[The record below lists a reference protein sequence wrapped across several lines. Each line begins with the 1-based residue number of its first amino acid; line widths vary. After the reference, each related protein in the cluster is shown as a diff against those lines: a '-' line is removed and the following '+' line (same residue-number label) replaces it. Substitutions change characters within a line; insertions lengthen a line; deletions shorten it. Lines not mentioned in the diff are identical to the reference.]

1 MPVPKSVLTILV
13 AAFVVVAPAE
23 PSLALSEAGRDAPGD
38 VMSRSLTNDA
48 TPTKVE
54 PARRLGDIVANSAS
68 FGTDLVVTTKF
79 RNLAAK
85 GQQQYSWF
93 ILTSEDEFNWIA
105 HLLVAAG
112 KDKGRFSLFDPVAY
126 QPDCGKAVLN
136 RAQRTVT
143 LTIPASCL
151 GTPDWVKVGNGVFFY
166 TATREYT
173 DDARREGVGRDHWK
187 YGPKLRPQ

>member
-1 MPVPKSVLTILV
+1 MRIPKSLVTILV
-13 AAFVVVAPAE
+13 AAYVVVTSAE
-23 PSLALSEAGRDAPGD
+23 AAVAMSEAGRDAPGD
-38 VMSRSLTNDA
+38 VVSRSLTTDA

-79 RNLAAK
+79 RNLAAN
-85 GQQQYSWF
+85 GQQQFSWF

-105 HLLVAAG
+105 HLLVAPG

-136 RAQRTVT
+136 RPQRTAT

-151 GTPDWVKVGNGVFFY
+151 RNPEWVKVGNGVFFY

-187 YGPKLRPQ
+187 YGPKLYP